1 MYDVTPQL
9 PHNGFTVAE
18 LFCGGG
24 LMGVGLKTSG
34 FNIVW
39 ANDFDKNAVKAY
51 RHNLGDHVIH
61 ADITAIDPKD
71 IPDVDVIAGGPP
83 CQDYSVAGK
92 GEGEKGERGRLVFAY
107 LDIIKA
113 KQPKAFLFENVKGL
127 VSKKHRRTFDKLLEE
142 FNRIGYR
149 VSWKVLNAWD
159 YGVAQKR
166 ERVFIVGVRNDLGF
180 SFVFPE
186 PEPEDY
192 RTQVLR
198 DVIGDLP
205 EPRMDERN
213 PEDGQYSSRYL
224 SRNRVVSWDA
234 PSYTILT
241 SPRDTPIH
249 PGDGTVTMEDVRNH
263 RPRELFYPNHD
274 RLPVSAFRSY
284 KFNASNRGAKW
295 GEPSVTLQA
304 NTVSG
309 QPWHP
314 DKYEVDMVP
323 RRFTVRECLRIQSAP
338 DWYVLP
344 DDISLSAQYRIV
356 GNGVP
361 CRVAWY
367 LGRALADQLKEVG
380 PWRYCLSTWKPT
392 LAPL

>member
-1 MYDVTPQL
+1 
-9 PHNGFTVAE
+9 
-18 LFCGGG
+18 
-24 LMGVGLKTSG
+24 
-34 FNIVW
+34 
-39 ANDFDKNAVKAY
+39 
-51 RHNLGDHVIH
+51 
-61 ADITAIDPKD
+61 
-71 IPDVDVIAGGPP
+71 
-83 CQDYSVAGK
+83 
-92 GEGEKGERGRLVFAY
+92 
-107 LDIIKA
+107 
-113 KQPKAFLFENVKGL
+113 
-127 VSKKHRRTFDKLLEE
+127 
-142 FNRIGYR
+142 
-149 VSWKVLNAWD
+149 
-159 YGVAQKR
+159 
-166 ERVFIVGVRNDLGF
+166 
-180 SFVFPE
+180 
-186 PEPEDY
+186 
-192 RTQVLR
+192 
-198 DVIGDLP
+198 
-205 EPRMDERN
+205 MDERN

-284 KFNASNRGAKW
+284 KFDASNRGAKW
-295 GEPSVTLQA
+295 GEPSVTLRA

-314 DKYEVDMVP
+314 DKYEVGMVP

-367 LGRALADQLKEVG
+367 LGRALADQLKEVRRRG
-380 PWRYCLSTWKPT
+380 PGSSL
-392 LAPL
+392 